1 MRRDKQGLKPDSTLE
16 ELLVMQCAS
25 AAIYVKQCIQ
35 TSNNDPAVFS
45 RLGKAQPPV
54 SYSN

>member
-1 MRRDKQGLKPDSTLE
+1 MRRDKQGVKPHSTLE
-16 ELLVMQCAS
+16 ELSLML
-25 AAIYVKQCIQ
+25 YVKQCIQ